1 MKTFIEKEAM
11 CEQVFKE
18 EGPFWH
24 LYTDGTIMEN
34 VFTSDEL
41 MKNAMTALAVET
53 ILNRKVKILTF
64 EIMRNHIHLISA
76 GLRDDILKLFAD
88 FKTRLIRVYRSMGVV
103 VDWNKFQASIRGI
116 ETLKA
121 LRNEIVYVNRNAYV
135 AYPEFTPFNYP
146 WGGGSAYFA
155 SHLTLLPTRRLSD
168 IGFNKSRQLTK
179 FREVKLLGDLM
190 FVDDIVFIPSF
201 CRIDI
206 GEKLFRDA
214 RSYFYLLTKSVEQFS
229 QIAQNLS
236 DKIFLIDEELFALA
250 TKYAADNFDNARLM
264 MLTPE
269 QKIQVAKELHNKYN
283 ATNQQLRRTLRLDL
297 HILQELFPE

>member
-1 MKTFIEKEAM
+1 
-11 CEQVFKE
+11 
-18 EGPFWH
+18 
-24 LYTDGTIMEN
+24 
-34 VFTSDEL
+34 
-41 MKNAMTALAVET
+41 
-53 ILNRKVKILTF
+53 
-64 EIMRNHIHLISA
+64 
-76 GLRDDILKLFAD
+76 
-88 FKTRLIRVYRSMGVV
+88 MGVV

-155 SHLTLLPTRRLSD
+155 SHLILLPARRLSD

-179 FREVKLLGDLM
+179 FREVKLLENLM
-190 FVDDIVFIPSF
+190 FVDDVVFIPSF

-206 GEKLFRDA
+206 GEQLFRDA
-214 RSYFYLLTKSVEQFS
+214 RNYFCLLTKNVEQFS
-229 QIAQNLS
+229 QIAQHLS

-283 ATNQQLRRTLRLDL
+283 ATNQQLRRTLRLEL
-297 HILQELFPE
+297 HVLQELFPE

>member
-1 MKTFIEKEAM
+1 MKTFIEKETM

-24 LYTDGTIMEN
+24 LYTDGTILEN

-41 MKNAMTALAVET
+41 MKNAMIALAVET

-88 FKTRLIRVYRSMGVV
+88 FKKRLIRIFRSMGVV

-155 SHLTLLPTRRLSD
+155 SHLILLPARRLSD

-179 FREVKLLGDLM
+179 FREVKLLENLM
-190 FVDDIVFIPSF
+190 FVDDVVFIPSF

-206 GEKLFRDA
+206 GE
-214 RSYFYLLTKSVEQFS
+214 QFS
-229 QIAQNLS
+229 QIAQHLS

-283 ATNQQLRRTLRLDL
+283 ATNQQLRRTLRLEL
-297 HILQELFPE
+297 HVLQELFPE